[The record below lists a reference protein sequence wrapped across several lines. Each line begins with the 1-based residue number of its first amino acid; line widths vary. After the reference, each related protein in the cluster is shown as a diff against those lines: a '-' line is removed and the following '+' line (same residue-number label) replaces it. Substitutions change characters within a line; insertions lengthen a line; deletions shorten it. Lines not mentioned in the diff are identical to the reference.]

1 MRQRLMN
8 EMHRKA
14 GCRLDDAAAC
24 ADVAMRVLREQ
35 RDALILAAHAAGLSA
50 RQIGRIVGLS
60 HVRVL
65 RVVTNGRGGLPQAS
79 GNVHPDKPASVRAH
93 SSAINPGSAGPVHC
107 VADERRAP

>member
-79 GNVHPDKPASVRAH
+79 GNVHTRQ
-93 SSAINPGSAGPVHC
+93 AGEC
-107 VADERRAP
+107 RWQGTAE